1 MMEEKIYQTILYEKK
16 DRIATIT
23 LNRPEVR
30 NAINQEMAVE
40 LLDALRDFKEDKGI
54 KVGILTGSGEKI
66 FCSGGDISMFFEKL
80 AKDSMA
86 RYDWLITGE
95 EITRLMMER
104 IEKPILAAV
113 NGHCLAG
120 GLELALA
127 CDFIIAA
134 ENASFGFAEIDIG
147 LIPGWGGTT
156 RLLRAIPVRKARE
169 MIYTGDRINAQ
180 EAEKLGLVNKVTP
193 KGQAYDIAFQIAQKI
208 ADKSSYTLRL
218 TKKALTYGLEVSG
231 MDVALFVERGA
242 ASLASEGEGFQEGV
256 KAFLEKRPP
265 KFK

>member
-1 MMEEKIYQTILYEKK
+1 MAKKNYDTILYEKK

-23 LNRPEVR
+23 LNRPDVQ
-30 NAINQEMAVE
+30 NAINQQMAAE
-40 LLDALRDFKEDKGI
+40 LLDALHDFKEDGAT
-54 KVGILTGSGEKI
+54 KVAVLTGPGEKI
-66 FCSGGDISMFFEKL
+66 FCAGGDITMFFEKL
-80 AKDSMA
+80 AHDSMA

-95 EITRLMMER
+95 NITRVMMER
-104 IEKPILAAV
+104 TEKPIIAAV

-134 ENASFGFAEIDIG
+134 ENATFGLAEINIG
-147 LIPGWGGTT
+147 LVPGWGGTT
-156 RLLRAIPVRKARE
+156 RLLRAIPQRKAKE

-180 EAEKLGLVNKVTP
+180 EAERLGLVNKVVP
-193 KGQAYDIAFQIAQKI
+193 RGQAYGTALEIAKKI
-208 ADKSSYTLRL
+208 AEKSSYTLRL
-218 TKKALTYGLEVSG
+218 TKKALTYGLEASG

-265 KFK
+265 QFK